1 MLTHVCSQPARIM
14 EKYTLAKQGDR
25 ISMKKSSFKEVNNW
39 QFVAPLGGAKYTGY
53 PQWMEE
59 LGLDTIC
66 ADPFYLQNA
75 WWKMHKHGTVM
86 AIYQL

>member
-53 PQWMEE
+53 PQ
-59 LGLDTIC
+59 
-66 ADPFYLQNA
+66 
-75 WWKMHKHGTVM
+75 
-86 AIYQL
+86 